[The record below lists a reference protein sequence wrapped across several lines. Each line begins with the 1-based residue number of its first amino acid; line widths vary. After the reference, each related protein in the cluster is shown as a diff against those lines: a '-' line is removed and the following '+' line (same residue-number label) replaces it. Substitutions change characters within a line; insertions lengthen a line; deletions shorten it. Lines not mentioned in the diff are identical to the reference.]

1 MSARIPERVGVLL
14 ALSMAFSATASAGEE
29 QIELKEGTGRDT
41 VVTHCVLC
49 HSLDY
54 VLMHS
59 RFMKKANWQATIDK
73 MVKVMGAP
81 IRQDDIPVILD
92 YLTKHYS
99 AE

>member
-1 MSARIPERVGVLL
+1 MSARIPERVNALLVL
-14 ALSMAFSATASAGEE
+14 SIAFSATASAGEE
-29 QIELKEGTGRDT
+29 QIELKEGAGRDT
-41 VVTHCVLC
+41 VATNCVMC

-59 RFMKKANWQATIDK
+59 RFMKKTNWQETIDK
-73 MVKVMGAP
+73 MVNVMGAP